1 MIMNMKQD
9 KDANPVSRTMLRLES
24 IEDGWY
30 DGVGLRM
37 TNPALESTKSLL
49 DAFTSAG
56 INDWTAT
63 PDLPPDGGVLVDF
76 DDGRNASIEIRIR
89 PEGSLIYED
98 YRDESGLTL
107 AIQDI
112 VERIEASRT

>member
-1 MIMNMKQD
+1 MNMKQD

-37 TNPALESTKSLL
+37 TKPALESTRGLL

-76 DDGRNASIEIRIR
+76 NDGRNASIEIRIM
-89 PEGSLIYED
+89 PDGSLIYED
-98 YRDESGLTL
+98 YRDESGEPLSIQ
-107 AIQDI
+107 AI
-112 VERIEASRT
+112 VKRIEASRA

>member
-37 TNPALESTKSLL
+37 TNPALKSTRGLL

-63 PDLPPDGGVLVDF
+63 PDLPPEGGVLVDF
-76 DDGRNASIEIRIR
+76 NDGRNASIEIRIM
-89 PEGSLIYED
+89 PDGSLIYED
-98 YRDESGLTL
+98 YRDESGEPLSIQ
-107 AIQDI
+107 AI
-112 VERIEASRT
+112 VKRIEASRA

>member
-9 KDANPVSRTMLRLES
+9 KDTKPVSGTMRRLET

-37 TNPALESTKSLL
+37 TTPALESTRGLL

-63 PDLPPDGGVLVDF
+63 PDLPPDG
-76 DDGRNASIEIRIR
+76 
-89 PEGSLIYED
+89 
-98 YRDESGLTL
+98 
-107 AIQDI
+107 
-112 VERIEASRT
+112 

>member
-1 MIMNMKQD
+1 MKQD
-9 KDANPVSRTMLRLES
+9 KDAKPVSGTMRRLES

-37 TNPALESTKSLL
+37 AKPALESAKDLL

-76 DDGRNASIEIRIR
+76 GDVSNASIEIRIR
-89 PEGSLIYED
+89 PDGSLIYED
-98 YRDESGLTL
+98 YRDESGVPLT
-107 AIQDI
+107 IQAI
-112 VERIEASRT
+112 VERIEANRT

>member
-37 TNPALESTKSLL
+37 TNPALESTRGLL

-76 DDGRNASIEIRIR
+76 NDGRNASIEIRIM
-89 PEGSLIYED
+89 PDGSLIYEE
-98 YRDESGLTL
+98 YRDESGEPLSIQ
-107 AIQDI
+107 AI
-112 VERIEASRT
+112 VKRIEASRA

>member
-9 KDANPVSRTMLRLES
+9 KDAKPVSRTMHRLES

-37 TNPALESTKSLL
+37 TNPALESTRSLL
-49 DAFTSAG
+49 DAFISAG

-76 DDGRNASIEIRIR
+76 DDSRNASIEIRIR
-89 PEGSLIYED
+89 PDGSLIYED
-98 YRDESGLTL
+98 YRDESGVPLTTQ
-107 AIQDI
+107 AI
-112 VERIEASRT
+112 VERIEASRA

>member
-9 KDANPVSRTMLRLES
+9 KDANPVSRTMHRLES

-37 TNPALESTKSLL
+37 TKPALESTRGLL

-63 PDLPPDGGVLVDF
+63 PDLPPEGGVLVDF
-76 DDGRNASIEIRIR
+76 NDGRNASIEIRIM
-89 PEGSLIYED
+89 PDGSLIYED
-98 YRDESGLTL
+98 YRDESGEPLSIQ
-107 AIQDI
+107 AI
-112 VERIEASRT
+112 VKRIEASRA

>member
-1 MIMNMKQD
+1 MKQD
-9 KDANPVSRTMLRLES
+9 KDAKPVSRTMRRLES
-24 IEDGWY
+24 IENGWY

-37 TNPALESTKSLL
+37 TKPALESTKGLL
-49 DAFTSAG
+49 DAFISAG

-63 PDLPPDGGVLVDF
+63 PDLPPDGGVLVEF

-89 PEGSLIYED
+89 PDGSLIYED

-107 AIQDI
+107 TIQDI
-112 VERIEASRT
+112 VKRIEASRA

>member
-1 MIMNMKQD
+1 MKQD
-9 KDANPVSRTMLRLES
+9 KDAKPVSRTMRRLES

-37 TNPALESTKSLL
+37 AKPALESARGLL

-89 PEGSLIYED
+89 PDGSLIYED
-98 YRDESGLTL
+98 YRDESGIPLT
-107 AIQDI
+107 IQAI
-112 VERIEASRT
+112 VERIEANRT

>member
-9 KDANPVSRTMLRLES
+9 KDANPVSRTMHRLES

-37 TNPALESTKSLL
+37 TQPALESTRGLL

-63 PDLPPDGGVLVDF
+63 PDLPPEGGVLVDF
-76 DDGRNASIEIRIR
+76 NDGRNASIEIRIM
-89 PEGSLIYED
+89 PDGSLIYED
-98 YRDESGLTL
+98 YRDESGEPLSIQ
-107 AIQDI
+107 AI
-112 VERIEASRT
+112 VKRIEASRA

>member
-1 MIMNMKQD
+1 MNMTQD
-9 KDANPVSRTMLRLES
+9 KDAKPVSRTMRRLES

-37 TNPALESTKSLL
+37 AKPALESAKNLL

-76 DDGRNASIEIRIR
+76 GDVSNASIEIRIR
-89 PEGSLIYED
+89 PDGNLIYED
-98 YRDESGLTL
+98 YRDESGIPLT
-107 AIQDI
+107 IQAI
-112 VERIEASRT
+112 VERIEASRA

>member
-37 TNPALESTKSLL
+37 TNPALESTRGLL

-76 DDGRNASIEIRIR
+76 NDGRNASIEIRIT
-89 PEGSLIYED
+89 PDGSLIYED
-98 YRDESGLTL
+98 YRDESGEPLSIQ
-107 AIQDI
+107 AI
-112 VERIEASRT
+112 VKRIEASRA

>member
-1 MIMNMKQD
+1 MKQD

-37 TNPALESTKSLL
+37 TKPALESTRGLL

-76 DDGRNASIEIRIR
+76 NDGRNASIEIRIM
-89 PEGSLIYED
+89 PDGSLIYED
-98 YRDESGLTL
+98 YRDESGEPLSIQ
-107 AIQDI
+107 AI
-112 VERIEASRT
+112 VKRIEASRA

>member
-37 TNPALESTKSLL
+37 TNPALESTRGLL

-76 DDGRNASIEIRIR
+76 NDGRNASIEIRIM
-89 PEGSLIYED
+89 PDGSLIYED
-98 YRDESGLTL
+98 YRDESGEPLSIQ
-107 AIQDI
+107 AI
-112 VERIEASRT
+112 VKRIEASRA